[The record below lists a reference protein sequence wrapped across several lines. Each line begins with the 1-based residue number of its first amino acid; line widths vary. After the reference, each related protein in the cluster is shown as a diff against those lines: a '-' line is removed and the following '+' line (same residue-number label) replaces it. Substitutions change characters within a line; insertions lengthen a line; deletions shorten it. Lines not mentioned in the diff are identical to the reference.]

1 MALRS
6 KRSGQVPMISQMCVA
21 TELAITAVF
30 SRKNPCPLKPQEGA
44 AEAQPASMMDTA
56 APFLLRLGR

>member
-1 MALRS
+1 
-6 KRSGQVPMISQMCVA
+6 VA

-30 SRKNPCPLKPQEGA
+30 SRKNPYPLKPQEGA
-44 AEAQPASMMDTA
+44 AEAQPAPMDTA